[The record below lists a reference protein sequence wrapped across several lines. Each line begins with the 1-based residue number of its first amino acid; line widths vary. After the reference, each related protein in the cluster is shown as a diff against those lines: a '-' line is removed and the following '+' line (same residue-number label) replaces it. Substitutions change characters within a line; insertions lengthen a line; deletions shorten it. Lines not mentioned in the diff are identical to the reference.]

1 MGTMCGLGMLALIPI
16 QLSGVQN
23 SSSRVNIKEG
33 RDNLNEI
40 KVEIR
45 LKKSGNTIGGVALRC
60 SYNLKLP
67 PKKNKNYYY
76 FFVFKKKWIA

>member
-1 MGTMCGLGMLALIPI
+1 MGTMCGLGMLAHIPI

-40 KVEIR
+40 KVEVR
-45 LKKSGNTIGGVALRC
+45 LKMSGIHMGVLH
-60 SYNLKLP
+60 
-67 PKKNKNYYY
+67 
-76 FFVFKKKWIA
+76 

>member
-1 MGTMCGLGMLALIPI
+1 MGTMCGLGMLAHIPI

-40 KVEIR
+40 KVEVR
-45 LKKSGNTIGGVALRC
+45 LKMSGIHMGCCTEVLQQPQT
-60 SYNLKLP
+60 SQKE
-67 PKKNKNYYY
+67 
-76 FFVFKKKWIA
+76 